1 MAVPSAAL
9 VATWAITGGSGF
21 LGVHLARRLAVNGK
35 RVRTLDLEPPDDELR
50 RLRVQAVVGDVRDPE
65 RARELCTGMDVLV
78 HAAAALP
85 IRRSASEIRSVN
97 VDGAATVVRAAV
109 EAGVSKAIVVSTTA
123 VYGVPETH
131 PITEETPLAP
141 LGAYGESKAEAEEV
155 FRRLGSGHLEIVIV
169 RPKTF
174 LGSGRLGVFEI
185 LFDWIREGRRIYV
198 LGNGRNRYQ
207 LLAVDDLVEA
217 IVRVVERSSV
227 PEVLNLGAKVFGT
240 VAEDL
245 EGLIAHAGSASRLV
259 RVPAR
264 PAQAALRA
272 LELAHLSPLGE
283 WHYRTADKDSF
294 VDTSVVERALGWEPQ
309 YSNLEA
315 LTAAYDWYVQ
325 HRETA
330 GPGLTHRTPWRQQA
344 LGLLKRV
351 S

>member
-1 MAVPSAAL
+1 

-21 LGVHLARRLAVNGK
+21 LGVHLARRLAANGVG
-35 RVRTLDLEPPDDELR
+35 VRILDLEPPDDELR
-50 RLRVQAVVGDVRDPE
+50 GLGVHAVVGDIRDPE
-65 RARELCTGMDVLV
+65 KPRELCSGTDVLI
-78 HAAAALP
+78 HSAAALP
-85 IRRSASEIRSVN
+85 IRRSESEIRSVN

-155 FRRLGSGHLEIVIV
+155 FRRLGAGHLDIVIV

-185 LFDWIREGRRIYV
+185 LFDWIREGRRIYI

-217 IVRVVERSSV
+217 IVRAVERSSV
-227 PEVLNLGAKVFGT
+227 PEVLNVGAKVFGT

-245 EGLIAHAGSASRLV
+245 QGLIAHAGSASRLV

-264 PAQAALRA
+264 PAQTLLRG
-272 LELAHLSPLGE
+272 LELARLSPLAE

-294 VDTSVVERALGWEPQ
+294 VDTSAAERALAWEPR

-315 LTAAYDWYVQ
+315 LTAAYDWYAQ

>member
-1 MAVPSAAL
+1 M
-9 VATWAITGGSGF
+9 ATWAITGGSGF
-21 LGVHLARRLAVNGK
+21 LGVHLARRLALSGD
-35 RVRTLDLEPPDDELR
+35 RVRTLDLERPDDELR
-50 RLRVQAVVGDVRDPE
+50 ELGVQAVVGDIRDPNKV
-65 RARELCTGMDVLV
+65 RELCTGADVLV

-97 VDGAATVVRAAV
+97 VDGAASVARAAV
-109 EAGVSKAIVVSTTA
+109 EAGVSRTIVISTTA
-123 VYGVPETH
+123 VYGVPEAH

-141 LGAYGESKAEAEEV
+141 LGSYGESKAEAEEV
-155 FRRLGSGHLEIVIV
+155 FRRLGSGDSNLVIL

-217 IVRVVERSSV
+217 IVLAAQRSPV
-227 PEVLNLGAKVFGT
+227 PQVLNLGAKVFGT
-240 VAEDL
+240 VEEDL
-245 EGLIAHAGSASRLV
+245 QGLIAHAGSASRVV
-259 RVPAR
+259 RVRAR
-264 PAQAALRA
+264 PAQALLRA
-272 LELAHLSPLGE
+272 LELARLSPLAE

-294 VDTSVVERALGWEPQ
+294 VDTSAAEQELGWEPRN
-309 YSNLEA
+309 SNVQA
-315 LTAAYDWYVQ
+315 LTAAYDWSAQ
-325 HRETA
+325 NRETT

-344 LGLLKRV
+344 LGLLKRF

>member
-1 MAVPSAAL
+1 

-21 LGVHLARRLAVNGK
+21 LGVHLARRLATNGNL
-35 RVRTLDLEPPDDELR
+35 VRTLDLEPPDDELGAAG
-50 RLRVQAVVGDVRDPE
+50 VQSVVGDIRDAE
-65 RARELCTGMDVLV
+65 KARELCAGMDVLV

-85 IRRSASEIRSVN
+85 IRRSANEIRSVN
-97 VDGAATVVRAAV
+97 VDGAATIARAAA
-109 EAGVSKAIVVSTTA
+109 EAGVSRVIVVSTTA

-141 LGAYGESKAEAEEV
+141 LGAYGESKTEAEEV
-155 FRRLGSGHLEIVIV
+155 FRRLGSGRLDVAIL

-174 LGSGRLGVFEI
+174 LGSERLGVFEI

-217 IVRVVERSSV
+217 IVRLGERPSV
-227 PEVLNLGAKVFGT
+227 PDVLNVGAKVFGT
-240 VAEDL
+240 VEEDL
-245 EGLIAHAGSASRLV
+245 QGLIAHAGSASRLV

-264 PAQAALRA
+264 PAQAILRA
-272 LELAHLSPLGE
+272 LELARVSPLAE

-294 VDTSVVERALGWEPQ
+294 VDTSTAEAALGWEPR

-315 LTAAYDWYVQ
+315 LATAYDWYAQ

>member
-1 MAVPSAAL
+1 LSK
-9 VATWAITGGSGF
+9 WAITGGSGF
-21 LGVHLARRLAVNGK
+21 LGVHLARRLAASGNL
-35 RVRTLDLEPPDDELR
+35 VRTLDLEPPDDELDIPG
-50 RLRVQAVVGDVRDPE
+50 VQAVVGDIRDAE
-65 RARELCTGMDVLV
+65 KARELCTGMDVLV

-97 VDGAATVVRAAV
+97 VGGAATVVRAAV
-109 EAGVSKAIVVSTTA
+109 EAGVSQAIVVSTTA

-141 LGAYGESKAEAEEV
+141 LGAYGESKTEAEEV
-155 FRRLGSGHLEIVIV
+155 FRRLGSGRLDIVIV

-217 IVRVVERSSV
+217 IVRLAGRPSV

-240 VAEDL
+240 VEEDL
-245 EGLIAHAGSASRLV
+245 QGLIAHAGSASRIV

-264 PAQAALRA
+264 PAQAMLRA
-272 LELAHLSPLGE
+272 LELARVSPLAE
-283 WHYRTADKDSF
+283 WHYRTADKDSY
-294 VDTSVVERALGWEPQ
+294 VDPSAAEAALGWEPR

-315 LTAAYDWYVQ
+315 LISAYDWYAQ

>member
-1 MAVPSAAL
+1 MAA
-9 VATWAITGGSGF
+9 WAITGGSGF
-21 LGVHLARRLAVNGK
+21 LGVHLARRLAVNGN

-50 RLRVQAVVGDVRDPE
+50 QVGVEAVVGDIRDPDK
-65 RARELCTGMDVLV
+65 ARELCRDMDVLV

-97 VDGAATVVRAAV
+97 VGGAATVVRAAV
-109 EAGVSKAIVVSTTA
+109 EAGVSRAVVISTTA

-155 FRRLGSGHLEIVIV
+155 FRRLGSGLGIVIV

-198 LGNGRNRYQ
+198 LGSGRNRYQ

-217 IVRVVERSSV
+217 IVRIVERSSV
-227 PEVLNLGAKVFGT
+227 PDVLNLGAKVFGT

-245 EGLIAHAGSASRLV
+245 QGLIAHAGSASRIV

-264 PAQAALRA
+264 PAQALLRA
-272 LELAHLSPLGE
+272 LELAHLSPLAE

-294 VDTSVVERALGWEPQ
+294 VDTSAAERALGWEPR

-315 LTAAYDWYVQ
+315 LTAAYDWYAQ